1 MHELD
6 QIQLRR
12 AYDRA
17 ASAYDEAD
25 FFGAEI
31 RSRLFERLGYISLQ
45 PETVLDLG
53 AGTGAAARQLQT
65 HFADALIIE
74 LDGSEAM
81 LANSDKSATEVCA
94 DSHRLPLADASVD
107 IIISN
112 LMLPACAVPEMV
124 FSEARRV
131 LRNPGL
137 FLFSTLGPDT
147 LKEIRR
153 AWSRIDAAP
162 HVHTFADMHNVGD
175 ALVKAG
181 FREPVMDTEILT
193 VTYTDIDKL
202 IADLRAVAGT
212 NFAAQRRRG
221 LMSPR
226 HWARFV
232 DGLYATR
239 DSAGR
244 FAVSLE
250 VVTGQ
255 AWTGN
260 PEIGVP
266 LRDGEA
272 HFPLSQLKSN

>member
-1 MHELD
+1 MYELD

-12 AYDRA
+12 AYDRV

-31 RSRLFERLGYISLQ
+31 RDRLFERLDFISLQ
-45 PETVLDLG
+45 PKTLLDLG

-65 HFADALIIE
+65 RFTDTLIIG

-81 LANSDKSATEVCA
+81 LANSDKPGTEVCA
-94 DSHRLPLADASVD
+94 DSHRIPLADASID
-107 IIISN
+107 IVISN

-124 FSEARRV
+124 FSEVRRV

-153 AWSRIDAAP
+153 AWSQVDDAP

-193 VTYTDIDKL
+193 VTYADINRL
-202 IADLRAVAGT
+202 ITDLRAVAGT
-212 NFAAQRRRG
+212 NFAARRRRG
-221 LMSPR
+221 LTSPR
-226 HWARFV
+226 HWARFI
-232 DGLYATR
+232 DELYATR
-239 DSAGR
+239 NSAGR
-244 FAVSLE
+244 FSVSLE

-260 PEIGVP
+260 PDIGVP
-266 LRDGEA
+266 LTDGEA
-272 HFPLSQLKSN
+272 HFPLAQLKN

>member
-12 AYDRA
+12 AYDRV

-31 RSRLFERLGYISLQ
+31 RDRLFERLDFISLQ
-45 PETVLDLG
+45 PKMLLDLG

-65 HFADALIIE
+65 RFTDTLIIG

-81 LANSDKSATEVCA
+81 LANSDKPGTEVCA
-94 DSHRLPLADASVD
+94 DSHRIPLADASID
-107 IIISN
+107 IVISN

-124 FSEARRV
+124 FSEVRRV

-153 AWSRIDAAP
+153 AWSRIDDAP

-193 VTYTDIDKL
+193 VTYADINKL
-202 IADLRAVAGT
+202 ITDLRAVAGT

-221 LMSPR
+221 LTSPR
-226 HWARFV
+226 HWARFI
-232 DGLYATR
+232 DELYASR

-244 FAVSLE
+244 FSVSLE

-266 LRDGEA
+266 LTDGEA
-272 HFPLSQLKSN
+272 RFPLSQLKY

>member
-12 AYDRA
+12 AYDRV
-17 ASAYDEAD
+17 ASTYDEAD
-25 FFGAEI
+25 FFCTEI
-31 RSRLFERLGYISLQ
+31 RGRLFERLDFISLQ
-45 PETVLDLG
+45 PKTVLDLG

-65 HFADALIIE
+65 RFADTLIIE

-81 LANSDKSATEVCA
+81 LANSDKMGTEICA
-94 DSHRLPLADASVD
+94 DSHCLPLADASVD
-107 IIISN
+107 IVISN

-147 LKEIRR
+147 LMEIRR
-153 AWSRIDAAP
+153 AWSQVDDAP
-162 HVHTFADMHNVGD
+162 HVHTFADMHNIGD

-181 FREPVMDTEILT
+181 FREPVMDTERLT
-193 VTYTDIDKL
+193 VTYADVDKL

-221 LMSPR
+221 LTSPR
-226 HWARFV
+226 HWARFI
-232 DGLYATR
+232 DKLYATR

-272 HFPLSQLKSN
+272 RFPLSQLKY

>member
-1 MHELD
+1 MYELD

-12 AYDRA
+12 AYDRV

-25 FFGAEI
+25 FFAAEI
-31 RSRLFERLGYISLQ
+31 RDRLFERLDFISLQ
-45 PETVLDLG
+45 PKTLLDLG

-65 HFADALIIE
+65 RFTDTLIIG

-81 LANSDKSATEVCA
+81 LANSDRPGTEVCA
-94 DSHRLPLADASVD
+94 DSHCIPFADASID
-107 IIISN
+107 IVISN

-124 FSEARRV
+124 FSEVRRV

-147 LKEIRR
+147 LKEIRQ
-153 AWSRIDAAP
+153 AWSPIDDAP

-181 FREPVMDTEILT
+181 FREPVMDTEIMT
-193 VTYTDIDKL
+193 VTYADINKL
-202 IADLRAVAGT
+202 ITDLRAVAGT

-221 LMSPR
+221 LTSPR
-226 HWARFV
+226 HWARFI
-232 DGLYATR
+232 DELYATR

-244 FAVSLE
+244 FSVSLE

-260 PEIGVP
+260 PDIGVP
-266 LRDGEA
+266 LTDGEA
-272 HFPLSQLKSN
+272 RFPLAQLKY

>member
-12 AYDRA
+12 AYDRV

-31 RSRLFERLGYISLQ
+31 RDRLFERLDFISLQ
-45 PETVLDLG
+45 PKTLLDLG

-65 HFADALIIE
+65 RFTDTLIIG

-81 LANSDKSATEVCA
+81 LANSDRPGTEVCA
-94 DSHRLPLADASVD
+94 DSHRIPLADASID
-107 IIISN
+107 IVISN

-124 FSEARRV
+124 FSEVRRV

-153 AWSRIDAAP
+153 AWSQIDDAP

-175 ALVKAG
+175 ALVKAS
-181 FREPVMDTEILT
+181 FREPVMDTELLT
-193 VTYTDIDKL
+193 VTYADINKL
-202 IADLRAVAGT
+202 ITDLRAVAGT
-212 NFAAQRRRG
+212 NFSARRRRG
-221 LMSPR
+221 LTSPR
-226 HWARFV
+226 HWARFI
-232 DGLYATR
+232 DELYASR

-244 FAVSLE
+244 FSVSLE

-260 PEIGVP
+260 PDIGVP
-266 LRDGEA
+266 LTDGEA
-272 HFPLSQLKSN
+272 RFPLAQLKY

>member
-12 AYDRA
+12 AYDRV

-31 RSRLFERLGYISLQ
+31 RDRLFERLDFISLQ
-45 PETVLDLG
+45 PKMLLDLG

-65 HFADALIIE
+65 RFTDTLIIG

-81 LANSDKSATEVCA
+81 LANSDKPGTEVCA
-94 DSHRLPLADASVD
+94 DSHRIPLADASID
-107 IIISN
+107 IVISN

-124 FSEARRV
+124 FSEVRRV

-153 AWSRIDAAP
+153 AWSQIDDAP

-193 VTYTDIDKL
+193 VTYADINKL
-202 IADLRAVAGT
+202 ITDLRAVAGT

-221 LMSPR
+221 LTSPR
-226 HWARFV
+226 HWARFI
-232 DGLYATR
+232 DELYASR

-244 FAVSLE
+244 FSVSLE

-266 LRDGEA
+266 LTDGEA
-272 HFPLSQLKSN
+272 RFPLSQLKY